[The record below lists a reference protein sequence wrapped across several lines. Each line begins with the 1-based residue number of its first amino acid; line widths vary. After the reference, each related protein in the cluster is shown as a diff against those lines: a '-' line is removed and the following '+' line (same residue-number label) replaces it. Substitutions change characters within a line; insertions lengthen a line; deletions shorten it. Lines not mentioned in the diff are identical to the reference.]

1 MAIFFGYNGENYN
14 GLQWQNAPDVR
25 TIENV
30 IQQALFDRGFI
41 LETNMSEP
49 KRVKWSRAA
58 RTDKKVHA
66 LCNAISLKLEISPKY
81 INNSTDKPLNKL
93 EDKENIDFS
102 KILMELNSTLPKD
115 IRLYAMRKVTKRFD
129 IRHDAKYRLYQ
140 YLLPSFVFQS
150 E

>member
-1 MAIFFGYNGENYN
+1 
-14 GLQWQNAPDVR
+14 
-25 TIENV
+25 
-30 IQQALFDRGFI
+30 
-41 LETNMSEP
+41 MSQP

-81 INNSTDKPLNKL
+81 INREEGDQDKDRPLNKL
-93 EDKENIDFS
+93 DDKENIDFS
-102 KILMELNSTLPKD
+102 KIIMELNSSLPKD

-140 YLLPSFVFQS
+140 YLIPSFVFQS
-150 E
+150 